1 MHENIIN
8 KIKELTFFKKKLKFL
23 RDEFVLKNT
32 NKSK

>member
-8 KIKELTFFKKKLKFL
+8 KIKELTFKKKMKFL
-23 RDEFVLKNT
+23 RDEFVFKNT